1 MADVRCP
8 LGMFLDAAASAI
20 ARMDFEVESHDLR
33 GAADHRTRCLA
44 LDDAAGIRQ
53 LAAGVREAC
62 RPLGREGVST
72 WAMVSDTTRLLADTI
87 ESTGRGGGEPWL
99 RDRDRV
105 RELLDE
111 LRAASRQDEPPD
123 EDRDV
128 VVRSAV
134 LPAASSR
141 PTPARTAA
149 IGSDAQAR
157 AREKGDKAKRSPRRR
172 RPGTGNPPGRPS
184 KDTDDLLR
192 KVIRQIADESRREKI
207 DVEREL
213 HDRVYERTADEL
225 CELILE
231 RLRKKVAPSTLR
243 SSSKLWRTWSIFR
256 DRRGKP
262 TGTTA
267 EDVPVEYGSLRVGG
281 VKKTIE
287 ERRQDAELARYGI
300 TLDDD

>member
-1 MADVRCP
+1 MDGSVSKTAR
-8 LGMFLDAAASAI
+8 AI
-20 ARMDFEVESHDLR
+20 AAYVEQYAAYLDTADRRRKSDIPRTWWPSLRDPAFLWPYFARLRAACDETGEPADDVLRIAVDL
-33 GAADHRTRCLA
+33 
-44 LDDAAGIRQ
+44 
-53 LAAGVREAC
+53 
-62 RPLGREGVST
+62 
-72 WAMVSDTTRLLADTI
+72 I
-87 ESTGRGGGEPWL
+87 ESVSPAVAAYRQAGDLKRWN
-99 RDRDRV
+99 RNRDRV

-111 LRAASRQDEPPD
+111 LRAASLQDEPPD

-134 LPAASSR
+134 VPAASSR